1 MKKGKAVHRSRRS
14 REQWLEAA
22 LQALSRQG
30 GARIRVRDVSAE
42 LGVTT
47 GSFYRHFSG
56 RADFVRSLV
65 KYWRSRYT
73 TEIIERVRRSGDDA
87 KTRLLTLAIGII
99 EEGLAQYDVPVRM
112 WATQEPGLAALVRQ
126 VDQERLSVLREIFT
140 ELGFRGP
147 NVDMRART
155 FVAYYGL
162 EPFLH
167 VRQSKRERLA
177 EARCR
182 IELLTQPLPR
192 DGT

>member
-147 NVDMRART
+147 EVDMRART

-162 EPFLH
+162 EPFLQ

-177 EARCR
+177 EARR
-182 IELLTQPLPR
+182 RVELLTQPLPR
-192 DGT
+192 DGA